1 MIESWIT
8 AGFSSPRQWIAAVP
22 KIISQI
28 AWMALFACLVTA
40 GNSQALAD
48 IPWHT
53 QLKTAHAQAMQ
64 EGKLLLLHFYT
75 DNCVYC
81 DKLEAGA
88 FKAPEVTAAIQKS
101 YVAVKIH
108 AGKNPAIAS
117 TFKVS
122 RFPTD
127 VIVTT
132 QGQALAHSVSPQ
144 DPARYV
150 AMLAQHS
157 ASSADGSMIA
167 TATAIAAPV
176 IPHDGTSSQLSTP
189 DRMAAAMP

>member
-1 MIESWIT
+1 
-8 AGFSSPRQWIAAVP
+8 
-22 KIISQI
+22 
-28 AWMALFACLVTA
+28 MALFVCLVTA
-40 GNSQALAD
+40 GNNRATAEIAWQ
-48 IPWHT
+48 T
-53 QLKTAHAQAMQ
+53 QLKTAHAKAMQ

-75 DNCVYC
+75 DECVYC

-88 FKAPEVTAAIQKS
+88 FKTPEVAAAIQKN
-101 YVAVKIH
+101 YVPVKIH
-108 AGKNPAIAS
+108 AVKNPAIAS

-132 QGQALAHSVSPQ
+132 QGQALSHSVSPQ

-157 ASSADGSMIA
+157 VPTADGSMLAKNVPNLVPANSPTMPNIQTNPA
-167 TATAIAAPV
+167 AFESSNTAQAA
-176 IPHDGTSSQLSTP
+176 H
-189 DRMAAAMP
+189 